1 MGQKP
6 SKQTKLTI
14 RDRVVLLFF
23 IDHAIDE
30 LEKDMRE
37 TDAMFRRLVAGL
49 DKVNVARVGPEHV
62 RRTCVQRRGRVQYV
76 PVRAAMQDVAA
87 LDLAEED
94 EKGIG

>member
-14 RDRVVLLFF
+14 RDRVVMLFF
-23 IDHAIDE
+23 IDHAIEE

-37 TDAMFRRLVAGL
+37 TDAMFKRLINGL
-49 DKVNVARVGPEHV
+49 NVINVTGV
-62 RRTCVQRRGRVQYV
+62 RLKDVSRPRVQRGRGVEYF
-76 PVRAAMQDVAA
+76 PVRAAMQDVAS

-94 EKGIG
+94 EEGVG